1 MKKHLLLFAC
11 LVSAV
16 FPVFAQTPDP
26 QQQFVDQVNAKW
38 KLKDYP
44 AIEQLINTRLQ
55 SNPSDV
61 LALGTKAYYHF
72 YAVNNL
78 NLSRAAIQV
87 FNGLVQASNNPSA
100 KEVAARMKDEIW
112 VVPLS
117 ESGPLPATEQNEF
130 HNIFP
135 KEMPMIRQVLSVE
148 RALHP
153 PSP

>member
-1 MKKHLLLFAC
+1 MTKTLLPLVCLIAATSFLFG
-11 LVSAV
+11 
-16 FPVFAQTPDP
+16 QTLDP

-38 KLKDYP
+38 KLKDYA
-44 AIEQLINTRLQ
+44 AIEQLINSRLQ
-55 SNPSDV
+55 ANPSDV

-72 YAVNNL
+72 YAVNDL
-78 NLSRAAIQV
+78 NLSRSAIQS
-87 FNGLVQASNNPSA
+87 FNNLVQASSVQSA
-100 KEVAARMKDEIW
+100 KELSTKMKDEIW
-112 VVPLS
+112 AIPLS
-117 ESGPLPATEQNEF
+117 ESGLLTTTEQNEF

>member
-1 MKKHLLLFAC
+1 MNKHLLLFAC
-11 LVSAV
+11 LFAVV
-16 FPVFAQTPDP
+16 FPVFGQTPDP

-38 KLKDYP
+38 KLKDYS

-55 SNPSDV
+55 GNPNDV

-72 YAVNNL
+72 YAVNDL
-78 NLSRAAIQV
+78 NLSRAAIQA
-87 FNGLVQASNNPSA
+87 FNDLVQASNNASA
-100 KEVAARMKDEIW
+100 KELAAKMKDEIW
-112 VVPLS
+112 AVPLS
-117 ESGPLPATEQNEF
+117 ESGPLPAAEQNEF

-148 RALHP
+148 KALHP